1 MIARSVNRGGGHRKR
16 KKYGDPIESPAARVN
31 ALPGGE
37 PLASRKERREATSLS
52 DCLPGK

>member
-1 MIARSVNRGGGHRKR
+1 MIARSVNRGGHRKR